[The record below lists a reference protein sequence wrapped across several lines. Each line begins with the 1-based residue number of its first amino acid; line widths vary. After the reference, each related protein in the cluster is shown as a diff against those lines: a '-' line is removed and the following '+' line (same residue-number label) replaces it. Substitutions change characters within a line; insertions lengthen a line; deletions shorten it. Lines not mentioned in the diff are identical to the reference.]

1 MNLNSAALKVMA
13 AKGLTLDDVAEIV
26 AANEQT
32 RDPTAA
38 ERMRNMRARRKGEK
52 VTRNVTPVTPNDNTL
67 TPGSEAKASSPKY
80 PAPDGVGDSVWLD
93 FLASPKRRKAGMNAT
108 AYAGIV
114 SNLKAL
120 AENGFPPGE
129 MIALAV
135 ERGWVTVKLE
145 WVKSDGRQTNQHHPN
160 IGKTSAAIAALGG
173 LGDHSPM

>member
-67 TPGSEAKASSPKY
+67 TPGSEAKASSPFSKC
-80 PAPDGVGDSVWLD
+80 PDGVNPQHWTD
-93 FLASPKRRKAGMNAT
+93 FLKIRKRKGCVDSDT
-108 AYAGIV
+108 AYAAVIRDLENFSDDDWPPGRLV
-114 SNLKAL
+114 QRS
-120 AENGFPPGE
+120 AENNWAKIVNPRVSKYDRP
-129 MIALAV
+129 V
-135 ERGWVTVKLE
+135 P
-145 WVKSDGRQTNQHHPN
+145 QQC
-160 IGKTSAAIAALGG
+160 GKTTAAIAALGG
-173 LGDHSPM
+173 FNDDSPM